1 MPRRQYLVRL
11 SSLIANER
19 HLEED
24 LKTATDAAQR
34 RFVELNLKRTRNAID
49 ELHQTYTRNNP
60 RVQYTVRGRV

>member
-1 MPRRQYLVRL
+1 
-11 SSLIANER
+11 LIANER